1 MVSKLLQVKTNL
13 VEADYLRRY
22 SKRLEV
28 MQAVWADQFK
38 LLGIKETMTELR
50 GKLKAAAVRFEE
62 SWAGAKF
69 KVAESRVF
77 KAYPKLKS
85 NIRFKDNTSKNKED
99 D

>member
-1 MVSKLLQVKTNL
+1 M
-13 VEADYLRRY
+13 EADYLRRY

-38 LLGIKETMTELR
+38 VLGIKETMTDLR
-50 GKLKAAAVRFEE
+50 GKLKAAVGRFEE

-69 KVAESRVF
+69 KRAESRVF
-77 KAYPKLKS
+77 RAYPKLKS
-85 NIRFKDNTSKNKED
+85 KKRLTDILNSKED